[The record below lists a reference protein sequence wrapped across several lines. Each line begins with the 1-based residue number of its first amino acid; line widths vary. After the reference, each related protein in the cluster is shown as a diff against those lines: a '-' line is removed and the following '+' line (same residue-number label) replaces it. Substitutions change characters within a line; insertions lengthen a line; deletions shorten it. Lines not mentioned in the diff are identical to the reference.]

1 MANAPADPGKT
12 DDAQRVISANAAKV
26 LETTRR
32 AWQPS
37 AVHVPGR
44 SESERAGRPSA
55 LPPPSP
61 AASKKRITPPRCQRA
76 NLLAALNYWSPRPL

>member
-12 DDAQRVISANAAKV
+12 DDAQCMISANAAKV

-37 AVHVPGR
+37 AVHAPGK
-44 SESERAGRPSA
+44 SESERAGRPPA
-55 LPPPSP
+55 LPPSSP
-61 AASKKRITPPRCQRA
+61 ASSKKRITPRRSQRA

>member
-1 MANAPADPGKT
+1 
-12 DDAQRVISANAAKV
+12 
-26 LETTRR
+26 
-32 AWQPS
+32 
-37 AVHVPGR
+37 VHVPGR

-61 AASKKRITPPRCQRA
+61 ATSKKRITPPRCQRA